1 MAQLPQWTGY
11 LVTVAGSGGVGS
23 VLTSL
28 FMRRKVDA
36 DAANAWS
43 DTYSELIQELRT
55 EIRELRAENKEFRV
69 RIRELETEV
78 ASLRARE
85 LGQG

>member
-1 MAQLPQWTGY
+1 MDWGGY
-11 LVTVAGSGGVGS
+11 LVAIAGSGSAGS
-23 VLTSL
+23 LLTSL

-43 DTYSELIQELRT
+43 DTYSELIQELRV
-55 EIRELRAENKEFRV
+55 EIRELRTENKEFRI

-78 ASLRARE
+78 ASLRAR
-85 LGQG
+85 